1 MADLVGAVDQGT
13 TSTRFM
19 LFDHGGNEVGR
30 RQLEGQSPH
39 SHHGRFHRRTRSP

>member
-30 RQLEGQSPH
+30 HQFEHEQILPQPRLG
-39 SHHGRFHRRTRSP
+39 